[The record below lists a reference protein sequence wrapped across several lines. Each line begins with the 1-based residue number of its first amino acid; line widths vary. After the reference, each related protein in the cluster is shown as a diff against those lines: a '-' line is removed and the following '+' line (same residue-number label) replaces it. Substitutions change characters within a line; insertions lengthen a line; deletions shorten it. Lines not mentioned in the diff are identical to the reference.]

1 MLTLKSKNVKFST
14 GGPLIAI
21 LNHVDAK
28 KLDAQAL
35 DRIKIKHGRR
45 EIVAAVDISE
55 SKGIQPGQIGLFKE
69 LVGELEIKKQTKL
82 KILPTTIPKSVDYIK
97 KKLDK
102 KELTKKEID
111 TIIKDLVENELTEIE
126 LTYFVSACYLNGLND
141 KETKYLTE
149 AVVRHGEKLDI
160 HRKIMADK
168 HCIGGIPNNRTT
180 ILIVPIISAAGLTMI
195 KTSSRS
201 ITSPAGTAD
210 TMESLAEI
218 EFDSDKINKII
229 KKTSGCIVWGGA
241 VDLAA
246 ADEKLIKVRHPLR
259 LDPKGMMLASILAKK
274 VAVNSTHLL
283 VDIPLGKTAKITNK
297 KQAKG
302 LKKHFETLG
311 RKLHIKTKVIITDGS
326 QPIGNGIGPNLEARD
341 ILYILRKNPK
351 APKDLEKKAVHMA
364 NILFKLTKTKASAR
378 EILNSGKAYTQFMK
392 IIESQ
397 EGNGKIK
404 PSDLKLGKFQ
414 HKVKSTMP
422 GRVSEIDNKLIS
434 KIARLAGAPDDK
446 EAGIYLNVKLKD
458 KVKRGQTLMTI
469 YSNSRDKLNNTK
481 EFLKDSIKIK

>member
-35 DRIKIKHGRR
+35 DRIKIKHGRK

-55 SKGIQPGQIGLFKE
+55 SKDIQPGQIGLFKE
-69 LVGELEIKKQTKL
+69 LVKELEIKKQTKL
-82 KILPTTIPKSVDYIK
+82 KVLPTTIPRSVDYIK

-160 HRKIMADK
+160 HRKVMVDK

-180 ILIVPIISAAGLTMI
+180 MLLVPIISAAGLTMI

-210 TMESLAEI
+210 TMESLANI
-218 EFDSDKINKII
+218 EFDSEKINKIV
-229 KKTSGCIVWGGA
+229 KESDGCIVWGGA

-259 LDPKGMMLASILAKK
+259 LDPEGMMLASILAKK

-283 VDIPLGKTAKITNK
+283 IDIPLGKTAKITDK
-297 KQAKG
+297 KQAKH
-302 LKKHFETLG
+302 LKNHFEKLG
-311 RKLHIKTKVIITDGS
+311 KQLHIKTKVIITDGS

-351 APKDLEKKAVHMA
+351 APKDLEKKSIYMA
-364 NILFKLTKTKASAR
+364 DLLFKITKTKASAR

-404 PSDLKLGKFQ
+404 PADLKLGKFQ
-414 HKVKSTMP
+414 HKVKSTRS
-422 GRVSEIDNKLIS
+422 GRISEIDNKLIS

-446 EAGIYLNVKLKD
+446 EAGIYLNIKLKD
-458 KVKRGQTLMTI
+458 KVKKGQILMTI
-469 YSNSRDKLNNTK
+469 YSNSKDKLNNTK
-481 EFLKDSIKIK
+481 EFLKDSIIIK